1 MSVNEDSNLNGLLS
15 VYLKCEKDLS
25 PYLKKKTYFKVS
37 VFNLFLWN
45 WLLLFTADF
54 SAPEGIDSFFDTFRR
69 SP

>member
-15 VYLKCEKDLS
+15 VYLKCEKVTQF
-25 PYLKKKTYFKVS
+25 KKKTYFKVS
-37 VFNLFLWN
+37 VFYLFLWN
-45 WLLLFTADF
+45 WLLLFTVADL